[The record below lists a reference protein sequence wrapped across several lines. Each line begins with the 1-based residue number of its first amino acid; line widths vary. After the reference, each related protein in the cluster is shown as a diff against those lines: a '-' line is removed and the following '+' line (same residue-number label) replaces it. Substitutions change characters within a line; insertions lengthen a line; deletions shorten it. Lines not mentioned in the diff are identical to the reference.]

1 MLRHMLLRVLSN
13 PGLRLL
19 RKNYLIIIIIIIILI
34 DLEVTI

>member
-19 RKNYLIIIIIIIILI
+19 RKNYLIIILIILI